1 MQRYIQQQ
9 NQQAYLI
16 HQRRLSD
23 IKSRKSSLPKLDKT
37 FDSYKQNRYIAAR
50 KQEINRW
57 EGIMKQNKKLL
68 HKLNNVE
75 QSIRSVSSCN
85 SKRSIELKE
94 NRKKENARMHIKLQQ
109 ITSTYDKSNSKTSPR
124 AVKTLPKYLNNQE
137 KSLNVKPIKN
147 FKFQNQGYQR
157 HKSLQQPQK
166 EETKIRNIIQQ
177 YQQVLDK
184 ILPLIKQ
191 EKLNK

>member
-23 IKSRKSSLPKLDKT
+23 IKQRKSSLPKLDKT
-37 FDSYKQNRYIAAR
+37 IDSYKQNRYIAAR

-75 QSIRSVSSCN
+75 SSFQKSVILTKNIFVFKAIHSQC
-85 SKRSIELKE
+85 
-94 NRKKENARMHIKLQQ
+94 KL
-109 ITSTYDKSNSKTSPR
+109 
-124 AVKTLPKYLNNQE
+124 
-137 KSLNVKPIKN
+137 
-147 FKFQNQGYQR
+147 
-157 HKSLQQPQK
+157 LQLQK
-166 EETKIRNIIQQ
+166 IN
-177 YQQVLDK
+177 
-184 ILPLIKQ
+184 
-191 EKLNK
+191 